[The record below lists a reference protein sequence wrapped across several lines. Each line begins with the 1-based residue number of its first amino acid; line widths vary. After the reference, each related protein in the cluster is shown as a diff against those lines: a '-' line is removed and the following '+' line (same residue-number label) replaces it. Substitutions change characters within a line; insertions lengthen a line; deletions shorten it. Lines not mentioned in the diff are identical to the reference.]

1 MGDLSWARYW
11 RNSLADADSG
21 KGALK
26 KRDLQQYDRTER
38 TAFALGSLEPD
49 SPILEKLF
57 HNEDDKV
64 LAVKANYRPVVY
76 YVKKEHG
83 QDYRGTMPEVLSPI
97 LCPIWISRTGLFF
110 SAGTPYLPR
119 DVLAPQ
125 ADDKFTIADVS
136 KLDEFLTTRSV
147 PSFSNEDIFSA
158 VQSKETIAEQ
168 GKLWQQYYE
177 LAQSLF
183 KDVCSKDSLKKFYV
197 ALENGFVA
205 KADSSSGAST
215 HILKLY
221 DKLSESDKAPSL
233 LNSYSNRS
241 VIQHKPCILSSK
253 TVSKRLGHS
262 NGQFPLAEAQRDALS
277 HAVDMNDSDILA
289 VNGPPGTGKTTF
301 VLSVV
306 ASLWIESAL
315 NDEDP
320 LLIIAAST
328 NNQAVTNVID
338 AFGKDFDEGS
348 DELSGRWLPDVSSYG
363 GYFPSA
369 KKEDEAAK
377 QYQTS
382 RFYSE
387 LENVEYLDSAELYFL
402 EQAKEA
408 FQDID
413 LETTSD
419 VKEHLVLMLNQSK
432 DVLCHIQDCW
442 ESYSKHK
449 RVVEEHLG
457 DDPEQ
462 TLMTLK
468 QDIESAERSK
478 SAVNENLLKWRNYLG
493 EESIWLSIFSGIPSV
508 LTKKEAKRKSFIS
521 SSLCSSVSDLQ
532 VNTRELETALESVV
546 QRHQRQINEKNNTYA
561 EWLYCYQAF
570 SESEANWVS
579 STQNVLPEQN
589 SIPSIDDIDPLLDI
603 VVRFKMFR
611 LAVHYWEAR
620 WLLACREEGDRLDGL
635 ASKTGLK
642 VVLPRWK
649 RRMMLTPCIVST
661 FHSLPSHMTYKS
673 YAGANDFKT
682 EYLLNEIDLLIVD
695 EAGQVSPEVAGA
707 SFALAKKAL
716 VIGDIYQIEPVRQL
730 SACVD
735 IGNLKQSGLINE
747 NSEYE
752 KIQASGRSVI
762 TGSVMHIAQQA
773 SQYHYKT
780 EAESGMFLQEHRRCN
795 DELISYC
802 NELCYNGLLIAKRGS
817 ADQASPYPPF
827 GYIHVDGLA
836 ELFGGSRGNKLE
848 AETVASWLNSNR
860 SKIEEYFGEPLEK
873 AVGVITPFSAQ
884 VNAIGDAC
892 KAYGIHVG
900 KDEKQLTVGTVHSL
914 QGAERKLVIFSQVY
928 TKHSNGGFI
937 DMDTTMLNVAVSRA
951 KDSFLVFGDM
961 DIISAVDKSKPRGI
975 LAKYLFAKE
984 SNELKF
990 NAGKRPD
997 LLQVCG
1003 QPKLLNN
1010 ADEHDAF
1017 IMQLLDQVTKNVDIV
1032 SPWIIY
1038 DKLQFT
1044 GILAKLESAIGRGIS
1059 ITVYTDKHFNTTI
1072 ANRPDSQKKKAFE
1085 NSCMELQKRGIDVNV
1100 IEGIHSKLIFADD
1113 KYMTVGSFNWFSA
1126 AREGKYANV
1135 ETSLVY
1141 AGDLAKETKTHLDF
1155 LDQRTCRK
1163 YVKESDVIE
1172 ELA

>member
-1 MGDLSWARYW
+1 MRAYRYW

-38 TAFALGSLEPD
+38 TAFSSGSLEPD
-49 SPILEKLF
+49 SPILGKLF
-57 HNEDDKV
+57 HNEDNKV

-125 ADDKFTIADVS
+125 ADDKFTIAHVS

-183 KDVCSKDSLKKFYV
+183 KDVCSKDNLKKFYV

-221 DKLSESDKAPSL
+221 DKLSESDKAPLL

-315 NDEDP
+315 KDEDP

-338 AFGKDFDEGS
+338 AFGKDFDEGK
-348 DELSGRWLPDVSSYG
+348 DELSGRWLPKVTSYG

-408 FQDID
+408 FKDID

-478 SAVNENLLKWRNYLG
+478 SAANENLLKWRNYLG

-579 STQNVLPEQN
+579 STQNFLPEQN

-892 KAYGIHVG
+892 KVYGIHVG

-1163 YVKESDVIE
+1163 YEKETDVIE